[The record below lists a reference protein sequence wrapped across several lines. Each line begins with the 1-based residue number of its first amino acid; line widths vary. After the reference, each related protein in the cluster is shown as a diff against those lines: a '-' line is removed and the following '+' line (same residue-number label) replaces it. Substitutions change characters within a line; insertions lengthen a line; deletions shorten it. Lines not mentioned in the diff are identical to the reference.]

1 MHGAMIVS
9 NALNVQDAILLLEG
23 DAVRNGDAQLAFGAL
38 NVNFIRRDGDLY
50 AGRNG
55 NRFVAYT

>member
-1 MHGAMIVS
+1 MIVGC
-9 NALNVQDAILLLEG
+9 ALDVQDAILLFEG

-38 NVNFIRRDGDLY
+38 NVNFVRGDSDLY
-50 AGRNG
+50 ARGYG